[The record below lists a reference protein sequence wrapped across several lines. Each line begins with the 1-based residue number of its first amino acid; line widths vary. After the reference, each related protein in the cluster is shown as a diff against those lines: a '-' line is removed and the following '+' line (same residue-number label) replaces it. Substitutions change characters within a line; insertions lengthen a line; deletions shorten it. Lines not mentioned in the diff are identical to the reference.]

1 MFVYLARYP
10 RILSKVPSAGRVL
23 KQCLFVSECPGQVW
37 KLVLC
42 GTLVSVAWSC
52 SGWSP
57 RMQCLSSLSLSLVA
71 RPALAPSF
79 LDLSAIGTVSTGQ
92 RCLRLDGGV
101 TSTACRVSES
111 KRRASPRQV
120 SSMEWRAC
128 PLKSVCLLHIRSFT
142 CFVTFP
148 LASINSRAG
157 HSRPR
162 RQDNF
167 TLHLGDT
174 VSLHPPPPPATNWM
188 HLIWA
193 PDHRPSDSDHSCLS
207 STSLIDS
214 LSYSSV
220 CT

>member
-1 MFVYLARYP
+1 MKPWALRTTPTWPSNVYL
-10 RILSKVPSAGRVL
+10 
-23 KQCLFVSECPGQVW
+23 PGQVSVDSLQSAIYRARPETASVVSVRVSFW
-37 KLVLC
+37 PSVETCPVC

-57 RMQCLSSLSLSLVA
+57 RMQCFSSLLSLVA

-111 KRRASPRQV
+111 KRRASPRHV
-120 SSMEWRAC
+120 SSMQWRAC

-142 CFVTFP
+142 HFVTFP
-148 LASINSRAG
+148 LASINSCAG

-162 RQDNF
+162 RKDNF

-174 VSLHPPPPPATNWM
+174 VSL
-188 HLIWA
+188 
-193 PDHRPSDSDHSCLS
+193 PSDQLDAPHLG
-207 STSLIDS
+207 T
-214 LSYSSV
+214 
-220 CT
+220 